1 MRLSQRQENILLSLK
16 KFDFLTRD
24 HLRRLHHLGSIRN
37 SNKVLLSLKP
47 YLNSFRDGYDSVYY
61 LSKLGREYVGCD
73 KIRKKS
79 SSVNHILARNSF
91 YIHAGCPT
99 QWKNEVKISDGEN
112 TIVMDAWF
120 KSQNNWS
127 ALEVDL
133 TQPMKEN
140 RKKAKAYEGLY
151 QRGRVSKQ
159 LGHFPVVTFITTT
172 EYRRKQLRDAC
183 KNFPSVI
190 YTLEDIK

>member
-1 MRLSQRQENILLSLK
+1 M
-16 KFDFLTRD
+16 
-24 HLRRLHHLGSIRN
+24 
-37 SNKVLLSLKP
+37 
-47 YLNSFRDGYDSVYY
+47 
-61 LSKLGREYVGCD
+61 
-73 KIRKKS
+73 
-79 SSVNHILARNSF
+79 
-91 YIHAGCPT
+91 
-99 QWKNEVKISDGEN
+99 SDGEN
-112 TIVMDAWF
+112 TIIMDAWF
-120 KSQNNWS
+120 KSQSNWS

-151 QRGRVSKQ
+151 KRGRVSKQ